1 MTAVI
6 WPDFNCDLFSMVFD
20 CRFFCMDLSG
30 VLWNDMNNLQKI
42 YLPNDIS
49 RQYVFL
55 NRIISSIWSRQSS
68 TIILSERIWTILF
81 YRLVSMTIYSAYD
94 SILSVLNSL
103 RISVFLY
110 RKRSYW
116 LLDIIWFMKYWLTI
130 NCKINIYILIT
141 VFSDQIS
148 IAFFCG
154 FDMSS
159 RKF

>member
-1 MTAVI
+1 MRTPA
-6 WPDFNCDLFSMVFD
+6 WLHDNHFPTKMH
-20 CRFFCMDLSG
+20 
-30 VLWNDMNNLQKI
+30 
-42 YLPNDIS
+42 S
-49 RQYVFL
+49 R
-55 NRIISSIWSRQSS
+55 S
-68 TIILSERIWTILF
+68 TITVAKSTIITSTKMHSRSTITVAKSTIITSTVILSERISMTLF